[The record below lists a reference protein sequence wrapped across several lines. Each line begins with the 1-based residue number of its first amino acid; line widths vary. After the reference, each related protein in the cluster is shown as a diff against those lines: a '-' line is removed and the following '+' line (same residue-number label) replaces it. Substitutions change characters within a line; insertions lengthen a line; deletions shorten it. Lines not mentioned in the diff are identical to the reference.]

1 MFVERFQHP
10 VGMESSTCSVFD
22 AFILASSVDSE
33 RADLCT
39 PSTGWWLYK
48 STQGA
53 QVRCWYKSTR
63 GVGRV
68 VVQMVLEPCHGCQ
81 WPLPCPR
88 SELYISLTINLTIV
102 IKLSLGSNLSV
113 VTGYRWG
120 CGPFLGS
127 SAFRCLGVRC
137 TDKNSS
143 L

>member
-22 AFILASSVDSE
+22 EFILASSVDSE

-68 VVQMVLEPCHGCQ
+68 VVQI
-81 WPLPCPR
+81 
-88 SELYISLTINLTIV
+88 YIPKIIIYQSDQPQLVNWRV
-102 IKLSLGSNLSV
+102 IKTSV
-113 VTGYRWG
+113 DNQTV
-120 CGPFLGS
+120 
-127 SAFRCLGVRC
+127 
-137 TDKNSS
+137 
-143 L
+143 